1 MKYLGINLTKLLQ
14 DLYDKNCSVLIKEI
28 TEDLNKWRD
37 ISCLCTGRLNKD
49 VSSSQID
56 IQV

>member
-1 MKYLGINLTKLLQ
+1 MKYLGINLAKFLQ
-14 DLYDKNCSVLIKEI
+14 DLYDKSYNVLLKEI
-28 TEDLNKWRD
+28 IEDLNKWRD

-56 IQV
+56 I